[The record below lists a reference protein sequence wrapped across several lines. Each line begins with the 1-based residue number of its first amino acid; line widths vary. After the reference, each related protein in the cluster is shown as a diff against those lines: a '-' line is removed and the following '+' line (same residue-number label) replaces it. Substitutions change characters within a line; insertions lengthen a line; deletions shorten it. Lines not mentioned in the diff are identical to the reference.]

1 MPLPGRAAVSQRQPH
16 SQQAE
21 WRYPVPSPHQPVRST
36 PIGPRTRTECGT
48 VIVRGI
54 VRRSRKLT
62 GSVSVAETESAKS
75 VKTRRGV
82 AEKRVRGHGTAGN
95 RIVNVRQNGIMFAVG
110 TVRTVT
116 AAAAAATPAGVM
128 SCGADWVTLVTATG
142 GKGDLRKG
150 GAD

>member
-1 MPLPGRAAVSQRQPH
+1 M
-16 SQQAE
+16 
-21 WRYPVPSPHQPVRST
+21 PSPHQPVKWT

-54 VRRSRKLT
+54 VRRSGKLT
-62 GSVSVAETESAKS
+62 GSVSVAETESAKI

-82 AEKRVRGHGTAGN
+82 AEKRRGSVRGHVTAGN
-95 RIVNVRQNGIMFAVG
+95 GIVSVRQNGIMFAVG
-110 TVRTVT
+110 TVRTVM

-150 GAD
+150 GPD